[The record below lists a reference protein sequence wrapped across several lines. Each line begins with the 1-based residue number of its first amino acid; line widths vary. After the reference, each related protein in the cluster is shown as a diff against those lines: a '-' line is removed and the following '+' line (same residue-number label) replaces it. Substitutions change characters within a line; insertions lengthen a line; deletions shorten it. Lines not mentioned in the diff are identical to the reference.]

1 MDTHGVTSMRCR
13 LRGKFV
19 EVEIDL
25 KSFEPDPFPGRFP
38 ILFLVAGHE
47 VGGYHNEGWLG
58 DSYSLFQD
66 LLLCTRDLLKY
77 PESCFNKRK
86 NAENDGFKLLPDSYV
101 CGPILDLD
109 FNTYYLE
116 RKGEL
121 LRFHFINEAPKYIF
135 SKNSLQGTI
144 ELPFEAFVADIL
156 KISEEYLEKCFPI
169 EMETKAMQYNGFT
182 EEISRLKQYLENLIQ
197 EIKTELDFEH

>member
-1 MDTHGVTSMRCR
+1 MRCK
-13 LRGKFV
+13 LRGKFI

-25 KSFEPDPFPGRFP
+25 ESFEPDPFPGRFP

-58 DSYSLFQD
+58 DSYGLFQD
-66 LLLCTRDLLKY
+66 LLLCTRDLLKC

-86 NAENDGFKLLPDSYV
+86 NAESDGFKLLPDSYV

-121 LRFHFINEAPKYIF
+121 LRFHFINEAPKYIS

-144 ELPFEAFVADIL
+144 ELPFGAFVADIL

-169 EMETKAMQYNGFT
+169 EMETKAMQYNRFT
-182 EEISRLKQYLENLIQ
+182 EEISRLRQYLENLIQ
-197 EIKTELDFEH
+197 EIKTELDFGH

>member
-1 MDTHGVTSMRCR
+1 MTSMRCK

-25 KSFEPDPFPGRFP
+25 ESLEPDPFPGRFP

-58 DSYSLFQD
+58 DSYGLFQD

>member
-1 MDTHGVTSMRCR
+1 MRCK

-25 KSFEPDPFPGRFP
+25 ESLEPDPFPGRFP

-58 DSYSLFQD
+58 DSYGLFQD

-182 EEISRLKQYLENLIQ
+182 EEISRLRQYLENLIQ

>member
-1 MDTHGVTSMRCR
+1 MTSMRCK
-13 LRGKFV
+13 LRGKFI

-25 KSFEPDPFPGRFP
+25 ESFEPDPFPGRFP

-58 DSYSLFQD
+58 DSYGLFQD
-66 LLLCTRDLLKY
+66 LLLCTRDLLKC
-77 PESCFNKRK
+77 PESYFNKRK
-86 NAENDGFKLLPDSYV
+86 NVEKDGFKLLPDSYV
-101 CGPILDLD
+101 CGPILDLN

-121 LRFHFINEAPKYIF
+121 LRFHFINEAPKYI
-135 SKNSLQGTI
+135 SLENSLQGTI
-144 ELPFEAFVADIL
+144 ELPFEVFIDDIL

-182 EEISRLKQYLENLIQ
+182 EEISRLRQYLENLIQ

>member
-1 MDTHGVTSMRCR
+1 MTSMRCK
-13 LRGKFV
+13 LRGKFI

-25 KSFEPDPFPGRFP
+25 ESFEPDPFPGRFP

-58 DSYSLFQD
+58 DSYGLFQD
-66 LLLCTRDLLKY
+66 LLLCTRDLLKC

-86 NAENDGFKLLPDSYV
+86 NAESDGFKLLPDSYV

-121 LRFHFINEAPKYIF
+121 LRFHFINEAPKYIS

-144 ELPFEAFVADIL
+144 ELPFGAFVADIL

-169 EMETKAMQYNGFT
+169 EMETKAMQYNRFT
-182 EEISRLKQYLENLIQ
+182 EEISRLRQYLENLIQ
-197 EIKTELDFEH
+197 EIKTELDFGH

>member
-1 MDTHGVTSMRCR
+1 MRCR
-13 LRGKFV
+13 LRGKFI
-19 EVEIDL
+19 EIEIDME
-25 KSFEPDPFPGRFP
+25 SFEPEPFPGRFP

-47 VGGYHNEGWLG
+47 VGGYPDEGWLG
-58 DSYSLFQD
+58 DLYALFQD

-86 NAENDGFKLLPDSYV
+86 NAENDGFDLLPDSYV

-121 LRFHFINEAPKYIF
+121 LRFHFINEAPRYIS
-135 SKNSLQGTI
+135 SKNPLQGTI
-144 ELPFEAFVADIL
+144 ELLFEAFVADIL

-169 EMETKAMQYNGFT
+169 EMEIKATQYDGFA
-182 EEISRLKQYLENLIQ
+182 EEISRLRRYLENLIQ
-197 EIKTELDFEH
+197 EIKTELDLSIALY